1 MYEQN
6 GLLVNISESG
16 ACVRLRAQQPSDA
29 VLAFIVRWDQ
39 ENILLRGRVVR
50 STMHRSGRDA
60 VIARVEH
67 DVGVEFHQH
76 PPQSVDQLQRLA
88 ASAR

>member
-16 ACVRLRAQQPSDA
+16 ACVRLLAQQPSDA

-50 STMHRSGRDA
+50 STMHRSRPDA

-67 DVGVEFHQH
+67 DVGVEFHQL
-76 PPQSVDQLQRLA
+76 PPHSVDQLQRLA